1 MKGEPDGKIG
11 QQVASAN
18 LFTGRPSGQW
28 FVGLVVETCIGKIDL
43 VLCPLKHSHIL
54 DPFHFIKI
62 DANKN
67 ILINVNRL
75 HNVVN

>member
-1 MKGEPDGKIG
+1 M
-11 QQVASAN
+11 ASAN
-18 LFTGRPSGQW
+18 IFTGRPSGQW
-28 FVGLVVETCIGKIDL
+28 FAGVIVQTFIEKIDL
-43 VLCPLKHSHIL
+43 VLFPLKNSHIL

-75 HNVVN
+75 HNAVN